1 MFIQSNSA
9 CAPLLFLS
17 DGGKNRGGPLI
28 NGVQRG
34 NARRAAKVGADPGNA
49 VATFS
54 ESYVCS
60 CVWREHFEFSS
71 NRKGQAKLKKFLTE
85 IKRLSGEQ

>member
-17 DGGKNRGGPLI
+17 DGGKGRRGSLV
-28 NGVQRG
+28 NGMQRG
-34 NARRAAKVGADPGNA
+34 NAQRAAEVGADPGNA

-60 CVWREHFEFSS
+60 YVWRERLGFPSS
-71 NRKGQAKLKKFLTE
+71 RKRPEKAP
-85 IKRLSGEQ
+85 